1 MLVKSIRQD
10 LFRKKKLNQNL
21 QRPPQN
27 VVQGLQSEMRWAI
40 GNINV
45 GVPKEKFA
53 M

>member
-1 MLVKSIRQD
+1 
-10 LFRKKKLNQNL
+10 
-21 QRPPQN
+21 

-53 M
+53 MWRQIN